1 MARIKYYYNTDTCQY
16 ERAKVTFSDIFLN
29 FMGFLSVALV
39 FAVAILLVYN
49 AYFESPAE
57 TQLKKENKELR
68 NHYISLENEMD
79 EVNGVISALEERDNN
94 IYRKLYEAEPLPEEV
109 RQAGS
114 GGVNRYKRIMNRGLE
129 DEELVLSTYKN
140 INKIKKKARIQ
151 NQSFN
156 EIIAIAKA
164 NNEMLSSL
172 PTIQPI
178 DNPELTRLASGFGMR
193 INPFHKARVKH
204 EGIDFAAPR
213 GSNIYSTGDGTV
225 TKVKKNS
232 SLETGYGNYI
242 EISHTSGYKT
252 KYAHME
258 KVNVSE
264 GQEVTRGDV
273 IGYVGSSGG
282 STAPHVHYEIIKDNK
297 KIDPINFF
305 INQLNDSDYNK
316 LVILAARENQ
326 SLD

>member
-16 ERAKVTFSDIFLN
+16 ERAKVTISDIFLN
-29 FMGFLSVALV
+29 LMGFLSVALV
-39 FAVAILLVYN
+39 FAIAILLVYN

-57 TQLKKENKELR
+57 AQLKKENKELR
-68 NHYISLENEMD
+68 NHYNLLEDEMS

-94 IYRKLYEAEPLPEEV
+94 IYRKLYEAEPLPTEV
-109 RQAGS
+109 REAGS
-114 GGVNRYKRIMNRGLE
+114 GGTNLYKRIMDQGLE
-129 DEELVLSTYKN
+129 DEQLVLNTYNK
-140 INKIKKKARIQ
+140 IDKIKKKARIQ
-151 NQSFN
+151 NQSFD
-156 EIIAIAKA
+156 EIIDIAKA
-164 NNEMLSSL
+164 NKEILSSL

-178 DNPELTRLASGFGMR
+178 DNPELTRLASGYGMR

-213 GSNIYSTGDGTV
+213 GSNVYSTGNGKV
-225 TKVKKNS
+225 TKVKTKS
-232 SLETGYGNYI
+232 TLETGYGNYI
-242 EISHTSGYKT
+242 EITHEGGFKT
-252 KYAHME
+252 KYAHLE
-258 KVNVSE
+258 EVNVTE

-282 STAPHVHYEIIKDNK
+282 STAPHVHYEVIKNDK

-305 INQLNDSDYNK
+305 INQLNDSEYNQ